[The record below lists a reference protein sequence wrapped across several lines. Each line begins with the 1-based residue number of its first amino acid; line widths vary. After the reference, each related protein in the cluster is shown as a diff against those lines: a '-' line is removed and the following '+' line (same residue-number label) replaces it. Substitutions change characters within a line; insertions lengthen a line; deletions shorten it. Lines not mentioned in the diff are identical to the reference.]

1 MQRPVSV
8 QAKRRIAHRSR
19 AITRSRQFSD
29 RRRSTRGHCSSA
41 NLKSTRINCPSARC
55 AGKIDETTKF
65 DPTDF
70 RNSVPRFSPEARKA
84 NFALVDVLK
93 AVAVRKRATPAQV
106 ALAWLLAQKPWIVPI
121 PGTTKLHRLEEN
133 LGAINLELTATDLS
147 EITTEASKID
157 VRGERLPE
165 AALKMTGR

>member
-1 MQRPVSV
+1 MVPARVARAMSAAPQLNKRSDNPGPSCMQRPVSV

-84 NFALVDVLK
+84 NGTVTFLRGRIEAGTRELADGGLKVESGKADSFAPEVKVLEGLG
-93 AVAVRKRATPAQV
+93 RHLEPAS
-106 ALAWLLAQKPWIVPI
+106 
-121 PGTTKLHRLEEN
+121 TT
-133 LGAINLELTATDLS
+133 S
-147 EITTEASKID
+147 
-157 VRGERLPE
+157 
-165 AALKMTGR
+165 